1 MSSQGASLP
10 GSVGGGVEGVVTV
23 RDGTLA
29 GRTARHDSLTFA
41 RVGSRDACNCSPAWC
56 PCASPFTSKR

>member
-1 MSSQGASLP
+1 MPGCQGAWERRALAAAAAAC
-10 GSVGGGVEGVVTV
+10 VEGVVTV

-41 RVGSRDACNCSPAWC
+41 RGLEGCL
-56 PCASPFTSKR
+56 